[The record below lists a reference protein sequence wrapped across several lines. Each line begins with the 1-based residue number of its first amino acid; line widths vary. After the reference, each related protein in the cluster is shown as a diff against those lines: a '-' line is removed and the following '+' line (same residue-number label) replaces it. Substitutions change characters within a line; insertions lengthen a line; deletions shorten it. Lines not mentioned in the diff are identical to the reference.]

1 MVKNIVAKGGVVH
14 VPPPLES
21 LGPDLVGTTVW
32 RRQLALAGPA
42 AALTGV
48 ATAAATGHLVWA
60 LAPLFLVFTTVISL
74 MHDTVHGSLGL
85 RRRGTDVTLFLAG
98 ALLMV
103 SGHAY
108 RATHINH
115 HRVFPG
121 PDDPEGE
128 AARLSIVRALLAGP
142 LHVPRIWLWAY
153 KRSRRERAWLIAEAL
168 VPLAAIAVGLRVTA
182 VLLYAVVAIV
192 GGWLY
197 PLLTVRLPHAHP
209 GDEPVHQARTLRGRL
224 VPPLLLEQTYHL
236 EHHLYP
242 RVPSHKL
249 PELARRLEPFLRSA
263 GVEPRR
269 VP

>member
-1 MVKNIVAKGGVVH
+1 MHN
-14 VPPPLES
+14 PPRLEEF
-21 LGPDLVGTTVW
+21 GADLVGTSPW
-32 RRQLALAGPA
+32 RRRLALTRPPA
-42 AALTGV
+42 ALVGV
-48 ATAAATGHLVWA
+48 GAAAATGHLLWA

-85 RRRGTDVTLFLAG
+85 RRRSTDLTLFFAG
-98 ALLMV
+98 AALMV

-108 RATHINH
+108 RVTHVNH

-121 PDDPEGE
+121 LDDPEGE
-128 AARLSIVRALLAGP
+128 AARMSVGRALLAGP
-142 LHVPRIWLWAY
+142 VHVARIWLWAY
-153 KRSRRERAWLIAEAL
+153 RRARSERAWLIAEAL
-168 VPLAAIAVGLRVTA
+168 VLPAGVVGGIVWRPI
-182 VLLYAVVAIV
+182 LLYTAASIV

-209 GDEPVHQARTLRGRL
+209 GDEPVHQARTLRGRI

-263 GVEPRR
+263 GVVPRR

>member
-1 MVKNIVAKGGVVH
+1 MH
-14 VPPPLES
+14 QPPPLEH
-21 LGPDLVGTTVW
+21 LGLDLVGTTPW
-32 RRQLALAGPA
+32 RRLVAVARPA
-42 AALTGV
+42 AALVGV
-48 ATAAATGHLVWA
+48 CTAVAAGHEAWA

-85 RRRGTDVTLFLAG
+85 RRRATDLTLFSAG

-128 AARLSIVRALLAGP
+128 AARRSIGRVLLGGP
-142 LHVPRIWLWAY
+142 LHVPRIWLWAF
-153 KRSRRERAWLIAEAL
+153 RRVRRGRRWLVVEAL
-168 VPLAAIAVGLRVTA
+168 VPPAALVVGALWCRPLLAYT
-182 VLLYAVVAIV
+182 VVALV

-197 PLLTVRLPHAHP
+197 PLLTVRLPHAHA
-209 GDEPVHQARTLRGRL
+209 GDDAITQARTLRGRIL
-224 VPPLLLEQTYHL
+224 PPLLLEQTYHL

-249 PELARRLEPFLRSA
+249 PELARRLDPFLHAA
-263 GVEPRR
+263 GVVPRR